1 MASNSS
7 FSTDNSDNQTQ
18 KSQSSESYNWVLRKF
33 VENANKL
40 NLFIKSE
47 PKTLSY
53 QTNTK
58 LDCEICSNL
67 GLNNTHKMKQ
77 QHRKCSNEECSFK
90 FLINTYLKFFN
101 FLLDII

>member
-18 KSQSSESYNWVLRKF
+18 KSQSSESYNWVLRKS

-40 NLFIKSE
+40 NFFIKSE
-47 PKTLSY
+47 SKTLSY

-67 GLNNTHKMKQ
+67 GLNTKYRLNTTK
-77 QHRKCSNEECSFK
+77 
-90 FLINTYLKFFN
+90 
-101 FLLDII
+101 